1 MSTSTAG
8 DASRAHNSENISN
21 KECVREPCS
30 FWLCGR
36 TALCVCVCVCVCV
49 AMGVAPCCVEQRV
62 VEPRCVSVRSN
73 GGFRAALARSKEEN
87 MENISASSYT
97 LHLD

>member
-1 MSTSTAG
+1 MCARTVFFLVVWSH
-8 DASRAHNSENISN
+8 RA
-21 KECVREPCS
+21 V
-30 FWLCGR
+30 
-36 TALCVCVCVCVCV
+36 CVCVCVCVCV
-49 AMGVAPCCVEQRV
+49 RARACVCVCEAMGVAPCCVEQRV